1 MKIEKASKRSS
12 HIKMAL
18 QGPAGSGKTFSALKL
33 ASGLTDWGQIVVIDT
48 ENGSSHLYADL
59 GDYKVL
65 KLEAPFTPERYIEAL
80 ELCKNAEVVIIDSIT
95 HEWDGSG
102 GILETHGSM
111 AGNSFTNWSKLTPR
125 HNRFVGAIVAA
136 RQHVICT
143 IRTKQDYVLNEKNGK
158 YVPEKV
164 GLKGVTRDGM
174 DYEFT
179 LVFDIDIKHHATASK
194 DRTGLFVDRPEFM
207 ISEGTGKRI
216 KQWCYV
222 PAKPDFLAIRIAK
235 AETES
240 ELNKI
245 MAQHR
250 LTSSSKYGIL
260 VNRRRTELRKIQ
272 SNGSH

>member
-1 MKIEKASKRSS
+1 
-12 HIKMAL
+12 MAL